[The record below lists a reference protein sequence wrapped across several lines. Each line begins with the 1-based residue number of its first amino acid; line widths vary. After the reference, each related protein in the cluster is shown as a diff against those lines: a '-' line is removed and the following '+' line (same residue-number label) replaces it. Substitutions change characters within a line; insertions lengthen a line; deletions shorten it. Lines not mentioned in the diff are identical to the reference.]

1 MDRFCAVWNQE
12 HTDIRSRVW
21 RYSAP
26 CVLFISYCLFIGCPL
41 HSPPFTTRHSWLCLI
56 APPILPDCWT
66 LSYCRFKPVALIVM
80 CRDVEELQSSLL
92 ALFTL
97 QCCMLYAPAG
107 SWFVLVCTECKTA
120 TSSGEMTL
128 CIASSLSRFRV
139 WFQMTSSLLDVDDV
153 DDTLPIFTPLPNR
166 VLTSPTD
173 TSYLFLINLISLS
186 ALILCCRRA
195 VNNVSD
201 DFPLRHF
208 WLCHELR
215 QSTLVQVQP
224 LADCLGQDKGVLRK
238 AWFSCQL
245 PAIHIS
251 RPQ

>member
-1 MDRFCAVWNQE
+1 MPCETGN
-12 HTDIRSRVW
+12 IRTSGVECDAT
-21 RYSAP
+21 AP
-26 CVLFISYCLFIGCPL
+26 PVCCLSPTVCLLAALFIHHHSQPPTPL
-41 HSPPFTTRHSWLCLI
+41 LCLI
-56 APPILPDCWT
+56 APPIQPDCWT

-97 QCCMLYAPAG
+97 QCSMLYAPAG
-107 SWFVLVCTECKTA
+107 SWFVLVCMQCKTA

-128 CIASSLSRFRV
+128 CIASSLSRVRV
-139 WFQMTSSLLDVDDV
+139 WFQMTSSLLDVDDD

-186 ALILCCRRA
+186 ALILCRRRA

-215 QSTLVQVQP
+215 QSRLVQVQP
-224 LADCLGQDKGVLRK
+224 LADCLGQDKGVLTK